1 MAVPSNFFFDCEVTL
16 SADAAGSYSGVA
28 RSLQALAGGPPGLAG
43 MRPAIRVSGSRI
55 RVESDARDRPPAP
68 WTRWLV
74 FCSGRLA
81 NRWVERRFRCARVRA
96 FELEIPGMTA
106 LLRDGAVLRLV
117 RTIIA
122 GPGIRYQD
130 NLTIVLRDED
140 RELGVWTPKGPI
152 HEEPWP

>member
-1 MAVPSNFFFDCEVTL
+1 
-16 SADAAGSYSGVA
+16 
-28 RSLQALAGGPPGLAG
+28 
-43 MRPAIRVSGSRI
+43 
-55 RVESDARDRPPAP
+55 
-68 WTRWLV
+68 
-74 FCSGRLA
+74 
-81 NRWVERRFRCARVRA
+81 
-96 FELEIPGMTA
+96 MTA